1 VIRISPLKALL
12 AASALASAAVLAA
25 CATASPPAETGQHAA
40 GQRLYREHCGSCH
53 RLRSPGEQT
62 RERWAW
68 AVKKYGDR
76 AHLAPEDRP
85 AVLDYLQ
92 ARAKDA
98 APSTETR

>member
-25 CATASPPAETGQHAA
+25 
-40 GQRLYREHCGSCH
+40 CH